1 MKKKII
7 LYESQR
13 LYLDCIQY
21 FLESSDLSKI
31 YHVKSL
37 TVFDEISEN
46 ISDENSVLFMNVTG
60 LNAVD
65 ISDHIEQFLETN
77 PTLKIMVNSLV
88 PDARIIKR
96 FFDKGVKSYLG
107 GTTTKEEFLEA
118 LHEVKDGKV
127 YVNDN
132 AKNAL
137 LNFICSVDDFPE
149 KKHNSIEDL
158 TAREKDV
165 LLLICDGLRSKEI
178 AEKLFISTHTVESH
192 RRNMML
198 KFNINNSSK
207 LVKFALENRLVEY

>member
-13 LYLDCIQY
+13 LYLDCIHY
-21 FLESSDLSKI
+21 FLESSDLSKN
-31 YHVKSL
+31 YHIESL
-37 TVFDEISEN
+37 CDFEEISEN
-46 ISDENSVLFMNVTG
+46 ISNENSVLFMNVTG
-60 LNAVD
+60 LNALD

-77 PTLKIMVNSLV
+77 PNLKIIVNSFV

-137 LNFICSVDDFPE
+137 LSFICSADDFPE

-178 AEKLFISTHTVESH
+178 AEKLFISIHTVESH

>member
-21 FLESSDLSKI
+21 FLQSNVISKNYQI
-31 YHVKSL
+31 VGITEFGDIEK
-37 TVFDEISEN
+37 N
-46 ISDENSVLFMNVTG
+46 ITTENSVLFLNVTG
-60 LNAVD
+60 INTFD
-65 ISDHIEQFLETN
+65 ITDYIEKFLEIN
-77 PTLKIMVNSLV
+77 PTLKIIVNSLT
-88 PDARIIKR
+88 PEARMIKK

-107 GTTTKEEFLEA
+107 GTTSKEEFLEA
-118 LHEVKDGKV
+118 LHQVMDGKV

-137 LNFICSVDDFPE
+137 LNFICSVDDLYE
-149 KKHNSIEDL
+149 KKHNSVEDL

>member
-13 LYLDCIQY
+13 LYLDCIHY
-21 FLESSDLSKI
+21 FLESSDLSKNYQI
-31 YHVKSL
+31 ESL
-37 TVFDEISEN
+37 CDFEEISEN
-46 ISDENSVLFMNVTG
+46 ISNENSVLFMNVTG
-60 LNAVD
+60 LNALD

-77 PTLKIMVNSLV
+77 PNLKIIVNSFV

-96 FFDKGVKSYLG
+96 FFDKGIKSYLG

-118 LHEVKDGKV
+118 LQEVKDGKV

-137 LNFICSVDDFPE
+137 LSFICSADDFPE

-165 LLLICDGLRSKEI
+165 LLLICDVLRSKEI
-178 AEKLFISTHTVESH
+178 AEKLFISIHTVESH

-207 LVKFALENRLVEY
+207 LVKFALENRLVVY